1 MMRAEEKALKTGRF
15 AEEKKAKDV
24 TILELKG
31 LSDIADFFVVASGT
45 SERHVKTVS
54 EAVEL
59 GMKAEG
65 TRPYSV
71 EGYDEGRWVI
81 VDYGDVVVH
90 VFLEELRELYD
101 LENLWIEAKRYGTG
115 EEKKILGADDGKKE

>member
-1 MMRAEEKALKTGRF
+1 MTSEEKALRSGRF

-24 TILELKG
+24 IILELKG
-31 LSDIADFFVVASGT
+31 LSDLADFFVVTSGT
-45 SERHVKTVS
+45 SERHVKTVAES
-54 EAVEL
+54 VEL
-59 GMKAEG
+59 GMKKEG

-71 EGYDEGRWVI
+71 EGYEQGRWVI

-101 LENLWIEAKRYGTG
+101 LENLWIEAKRYRTDEENKISGVDNG
-115 EEKKILGADDGKKE
+115 EE